1 MLKVFHLMPAEL
13 DHMLKVMVLMLMGYH
28 HIHKVYQ
35 LMLMEKDHLLV
46 EIRQQ
51 HNLISLHL
59 LVYQL
64 MQTELALYQKETIHH
79 LMENSHIHLVLVL

>member
-1 MLKVFHLMPAEL
+1 MLKVKNLMLVEL
-13 DHMLKVMVLMLMGYH
+13 DLMLKVNVLMLMGHH
-28 HIHKVYQ
+28 HIHKAYQ
-35 LMLMEKDHLLV
+35 LMLTEKDHLPV